1 MIYTQDQYIKLVAAA
16 LTGSLAAQQKD
27 YPTNQYDVQ
36 SALVEALN
44 GVTQGLQSAGYKPE

>member
-1 MIYTQDQYIKLVAAA
+1 MIYTQEDYIKLVAAA

-27 YPTNQYDVQ
+27 YPASQYDVQ

-44 GVTQGLQSAGYKPE
+44 GVTHGLESTGHSAE